1 MGTRALTFVYDG
13 NDKIINLYRQFDGY
27 PSGHGVELA
36 EFLNSGE
43 MVNGLSLDEKEI
55 VFNGAGDLAAQLVAH
70 FKEEPGGFYLYPV
83 TSEDCGQDFEYHVY
97 VNDNDISI
105 KVMDCGFNMFGMTQD
120 ETYEPLFEG
129 DLKQFAK
136 FCSGEEIFEDSIV
149 SREVLKKQ
157 LHEGVVSVVFTKKDG
172 TERTMKAT
180 LSEDYIPLFDTTGV
194 TVTKTKAPNPDVL
207 AVWDLE
213 ANGWRSFRFDSVKQ
227 VEINV

>member
-27 PSGHGVELA
+27 PSAHGVELA

-83 TSEDCGQDFEYHVY
+83 TAEDCGQDFEYHVY

-180 LSEDYIPLFDTTGV
+180 LSNDYVPLMDTTAV
-194 TVTKTKAPNPDVL
+194 KQKHTPNPDVL
-207 AVWDLE
+207 AVWDLDAE
-213 ANGWRSFRFDSVKQ
+213 GWRSFRFDSILKVS
-227 VEINV
+227 